1 MSGGGAAAVGE
12 RGAARGRGAERAA
25 AGADAARARSASST
39 ARRTSA
45 AHSAT
50 LASAPPPRYCPAGGA
65 LSSRKRRGKCRSLWI
80 LSTACAGSPARAQ
93 AAPNLAGWAVI
104 THITPPSAAPA
115 VASAARTAAVR
126 AANTPTAECGS
137 MNTWCSR
144 ATARMVA
151 RVSSS
156 LTGCPSR
163 GKPSPHLSRRRS
175 GRWRSRGAPH
185 HSHSWRTRCSRCAAP
200 SSWPNTLPS
209 RSRRLPSARR
219 N

>member
-12 RGAARGRGAERAA
+12 RGAARARGAERAA
-25 AGADAARARSASST
+25 VGADAARARSASST

-50 LASAPPPRYCPAGGA
+50 LASAPSPRYCPAGGA
-65 LSSRKRRGKCRSLWI
+65 LSSRKRRGRCRSLST

-93 AAPNLAGWAVI
+93 AAPNLAGWAVS

-126 AANTPTAECGS
+126 AAYTPTAECGS
-137 MNTWCSR
+137 KNTWCWR

-156 LTGCPSR
+156 LTAQEVKVERMAEKVGGARRAGRPESRADMAARTAAVSPSEA
-163 GKPSPHLSRRRS
+163 KKRRRS
-175 GRWRSRGAPH
+175 
-185 HSHSWRTRCSRCAAP
+185 
-200 SSWPNTLPS
+200 
-209 RSRRLPSARR
+209 RL
-219 N
+219 